1 MELWCR
7 LFKRPQQL
15 GKLAFSIRVNYQ
27 LKEWVQEDND
37 RPMINHI
44 DINKVQS
51 TLENRYD
58 NFYELVRQRHQR
70 LKLLYSNYLK
80 TLQLEKNKKVG
91 RNDPCLCGSGKKFKK
106 CCGAGDM
113 LLA

>member
-27 LKEWVQEDND
+27 LKEWIQEDND

-70 LKLLYSNYLK
+70 LKLL
-80 TLQLEKNKKVG
+80 
-91 RNDPCLCGSGKKFKK
+91 
-106 CCGAGDM
+106 
-113 LLA
+113 